1 MRLNDLFKHRIL
13 MWNVTFLLIFSVLNT
28 VSIESASA
36 REPGVKGEAEIKAQR
51 FDAAVSKLEA
61 IEIKNADEW
70 YLLGRAYMGA
80 GKKTRSLSSLDR
92 SASYQREAD

>member
-1 MRLNDLFKHRIL
+1 MRLNNLFKHRIL

-61 IEIKNADEW
+61 IEIKNAVPSI
-70 YLLGRAYMGA
+70 LVVTS
-80 GKKTRSLSSLDR
+80 KKINIPPESF
-92 SASYQREAD
+92 